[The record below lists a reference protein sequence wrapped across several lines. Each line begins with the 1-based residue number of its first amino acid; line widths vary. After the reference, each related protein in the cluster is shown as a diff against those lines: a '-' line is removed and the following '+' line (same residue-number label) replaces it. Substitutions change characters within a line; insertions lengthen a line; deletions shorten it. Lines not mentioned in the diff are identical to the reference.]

1 MGKVIGGFQTIIDSV
16 ITKIVLNNNSD
27 AGITYLISPSMGTD
41 YIEDYGVTEIR
52 TYLLMGFYLLS
63 TVMTLLSLV
72 SRMQVEKTTKMRDF
86 MRMMG
91 MNDTPYYLSHFIFH
105 AIFTFFL
112 SILTAIIA
120 RTLLLRNVDYVV
132 VLIQTYLIYLNVF
145 FMALLAK

>member
-1 MGKVIGGFQTIIDSV
+1 MGRVIGGFQTIIDSV
-16 ITKIVLNNNSD
+16 ITKIALNNSD

-41 YIEDYGVTEIR
+41 YIHDHIGTKLR
-52 TYLLMGFYLLS
+52 TYLLMGFYLLC
-63 TVMTLLSLV
+63 TIMTLLSLV

-86 MRMMG
+86 MRIMG

-105 AIFTFFL
+105 AIFTLFL

>member
-1 MGKVIGGFQTIIDSV
+1 MGRVIGGFQTIIDSV
-16 ITKIVLNNNSD
+16 ITKIALND
-27 AGITYLISPSMGTD
+27 DKAGITYLISPSMGTEYTYD
-41 YIEDYGVTEIR
+41 SMGTELR
-52 TYLLMGFYLLS
+52 AYTLMGFYLLC
-63 TVMTLLSLV
+63 TLMTLLSLI

-120 RTLLLRNVDYVV
+120 NALLLCNVNYFVL
-132 VLIQTYLIYLNVF
+132 LIQTYLIYLNVF